1 MTRVLDTK
9 SLIWCV
15 GCQAGQAP
23 DSIITWENL
32 KSGLRF
38 VTRPW
43 GTRLMTAFLGILTA
57 LSPVLGRDGGPS
69 TAQPHSLKQIRN
81 EISPSDLNPPFET
94 RKWWTYECVG
104 GNYCWWCFFLFLS
117 DNRVWHVRCEERWVT
132 TLTLTW
138 PAQITAQCWGK
149 HIRKHILAS
158 LENIFT

>member
-57 LSPVLGRDGGPS
+57 LSPVLGSDGGPS
-69 TAQPHSLKQIRN
+69 TAQPQTRNQIRDFIFWP
-81 EISPSDLNPPFET
+81 EPSTWDQKVLKIWVRGWSLLLMVFFSSSFLTTEGGTCEMWGALGDNLDSNMTSTDHRSVLREAHPKTHKFSLS
-94 RKWWTYECVG
+94 RK
-104 GNYCWWCFFLFLS
+104 
-117 DNRVWHVRCEERWVT
+117 
-132 TLTLTW
+132 
-138 PAQITAQCWGK
+138 
-149 HIRKHILAS
+149 
-158 LENIFT
+158 